1 MGWMGKIVGG
11 TIGLA
16 LGGPLGAIAG
26 AAFGHFFDQTKE
38 ITSGGIPGA
47 RLSTHEDAQ
56 MTFFVAAFSML
67 AKLVQADGRV
77 TEDEIA
83 TIERFMQ
90 EDLRLSPSSR
100 RVAIDIFN
108 TAKTSPHAFEDF
120 ARQFYGAFQHR
131 PEILEFM
138 VDILMRVAL
147 ADRDFSAAE
156 ETLIRRAAQIFGLPE
171 PGYQN
176 LKSRH
181 AKTDDRFYRILGVTA
196 DASDSEIK
204 ARYRSLVKEFH
215 PDRIA
220 AKGLPDEFTEF
231 AETKFREI
239 QEAYEA
245 IKKERG
251 MV

>member
-38 ITSGGIPGA
+38 IARGGMPGA
-47 RLSTHEDAQ
+47 RLNTHEDAQ

-90 EDLRLSPSSR
+90 DDLRLSPASR

-108 TAKTSPHAFEDF
+108 TAKTSPHAFDDF
-120 ARQFYGAFQHR
+120 AIQFYGAFQHR

-147 ADRDFSAAE
+147 ADRDFSAGE
-156 ETLIRRAAQIFGLPE
+156 EEMIRRAAQIFRLPD

-181 AKTDDRFYRILGVTA
+181 VSADDRFYRVLGVTA
-196 DASDSEIK
+196 EASDDEIK
-204 ARYRSLVKEFH
+204 GRYRTLVKEFH

-220 AKGLPDEFTEF
+220 SKGLPDEFTDF
-231 AETKFREI
+231 AENKFREI

-245 IKKERG
+245 IKKERDIA
-251 MV
+251 

>member
-1 MGWMGKIVGG
+1 
-11 TIGLA
+11 
-16 LGGPLGAIAG
+16 
-26 AAFGHFFDQTKE
+26 
-38 ITSGGIPGA
+38 
-47 RLSTHEDAQ
+47 

-67 AKLVQADGRV
+67 AKLVQADGRI

-108 TAKTSPHAFEDF
+108 TAKTSPHAFDDF
-120 ARQFYGAFQHR
+120 AGQFYSAFQNR

-181 AKTDDRFYRILGVTA
+181 AQTDDRFYRILGVTA
-196 DASDSEIK
+196 DASEAEIK

-215 PDRIA
+215 PDR
-220 AKGLPDEFTEF
+220 LPPRACLTNLRNSP
-231 AETKFREI
+231 KPSS
-239 QEAYEA
+239 
-245 IKKERG
+245 
-251 MV
+251 

>member
-1 MGWMGKIVGG
+1 
-11 TIGLA
+11 
-16 LGGPLGAIAG
+16 
-26 AAFGHFFDQTKE
+26 
-38 ITSGGIPGA
+38 
-47 RLSTHEDAQ
+47 
-56 MTFFVAAFSML
+56 ML

-90 EDLRLSPSSR
+90 EDLRLSPASR

-120 ARQFYGAFQHR
+120 ASQFYSAFPYR

-181 AKTDDRFYRILGVTA
+181 AQTDDRFYRILGVTA
-196 DASDSEIK
+196 DASQDEIK